1 MATKK
6 DKTSL
11 AAQKARKQKII
22 AIAGGVLLLGL
33 VAIQGPKL
41 WKQLN
46 PPAPAQTTASVAP
59 ATVPAV
65 SGAATPTLNTP
76 PTGSTTTVV
85 LAGVSIPSGTAAPRA
100 QEGKLLS
107 FSLFETKDPF
117 VPQGSDASSATATG
131 ATGGRTSSASTS
143 GQIAT
148 SGTTAPPVSLPK
160 PTYAEIELNG
170 KTQQLGLK
178 ERFPKTAQTFVLVA
192 LTRSVAKIGV
202 VGGAFQSGKTL
213 ELQLGRQATLVDAKT
228 GAHYTLR
235 FVYAGTQPEK
245 TEAFTSAS
253 TAGTSTKTTTP

>member
-22 AIAGGVLLLGL
+22 AIVGGVLLLGL

-117 VPQGSDASSATATG
+117 VPQGSDRSSATASPATG
-131 ATGGRTSSASTS
+131 ATDGGTPSASTS
-143 GQIAT
+143 SQTGT
-148 SGTTAPPVSLPK
+148 SGTTVPPATLPK

-178 ERFPKTAQTFVLVA
+178 EKFPKPTPTFVLVA

-213 ELQLGRQATLVDAKT
+213 ELQLGRQATLVDTKT
-228 GAHYTLR
+228 GAHYALR

-245 TEAFTSAS
+245 TEAFTS
-253 TAGTSTKTTTP
+253 GTSAKTTTP